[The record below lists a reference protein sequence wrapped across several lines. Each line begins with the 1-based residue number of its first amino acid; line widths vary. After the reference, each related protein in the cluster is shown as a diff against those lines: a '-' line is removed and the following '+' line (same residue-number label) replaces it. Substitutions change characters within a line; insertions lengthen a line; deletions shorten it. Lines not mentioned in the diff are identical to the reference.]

1 MRTRNEKST
10 KKTRDPDLVGAE
22 AAMQRAAE
30 RARRRAIEITGS
42 VVIFKDGKIVREK
55 PGEEPSA

>member
-1 MRTRNEKST
+1 MDIHNEKSL

-30 RARRRAIEITGS
+30 RARRRAIETTGS
-42 VVIFKDGKIVREK
+42 VVIFKDGKIIRESLI
-55 PGEEPSA
+55 PI